1 MTAANRS
8 NGEDGTLGIVIPA
21 FNPDPDRLV
30 NYVDAIDRR
39 IDPATVRIEL
49 DAPDKSL
56 LAALDG
62 VRATLNTVSTRRG
75 KGAAITAGFEALDT
89 DVLAFADADGATP
102 VDDLA
107 VIVDAVA
114 GGETDLAIGS
124 RRHPDATVRSHQ
136 TIGRRYLGDL
146 FAWFARRLLE
156 VKVYDYQCGAKAISA
171 ATWRR
176 VRTHLRE
183 PGFAWDIELL
193 ALTAARG
200 GRIEEIPIEWHD
212 RSGSTV
218 DPIGTPLELGRAL
231 FSVRHRSKRI
241 GGSRLHRT
249 LARGTRESPRL
260 IEQWGTE
267 DSP

>member
-1 MTAANRS
+1 MTGANR
-8 NGEDGTLGIVIPA
+8 NGEESDSLGIVIPA
-21 FNPDPDRLV
+21 YRPDPDRLV

-39 IDPATVRIEL
+39 IDPTTVRIEL
-49 DAPDKSL
+49 DAPDTSL
-56 LAALDG
+56 LADLDG
-62 VRATLNTVSTRRG
+62 IPATVNAVATRRG

-89 DVLAFADADGATP
+89 DILTFADADGATP

-107 VIVDAVA
+107 RIVDAVA
-114 GGETDLAIGS
+114 SGKTDLAIGS

-146 FAWFARRLLE
+146 FAWIARRLLD
-156 VKVYDYQCGAKAISA
+156 VQVYDYQCGAKAISA
-171 ATWRR
+171 DTWGR
-176 VRTHLRE
+176 VRAHLHE

-218 DPIGTPLELGRAL
+218 DPIRTPLDLGLAL
-231 FSVRHRSKRI
+231 LSVRHRSKRLD
-241 GGSRLHRT
+241 GSRLHRT
-249 LARGTRESPRL
+249 LARGSRKSTSL
-260 IEQWGTE
+260 IDQLGPE
-267 DSP
+267 DAP